1 MKSVSLIALF
11 SLALSGGAYADG
23 MALAQK
29 NACLSCHSVDNKIVG
44 PAFKSVAAKFKGQ
57 KGAEEMLVQKVLHG
71 SQGAWG
77 PGSVM
82 PPNPQV
88 SPEDAKQIVAW
99 ILSL

>member
-1 MKSVSLIALF
+1 MKFASVFVAASFAMAG
-11 SLALSGGAYADG
+11 LAHADG

-44 PAFKSVAAKFKGQ
+44 PAFKSIAAKFKGQ
-57 KGAEEMLVQKVLHG
+57 KGAEEMLVGKVLHG

-77 PGSVM
+77 AGSVM
-82 PPNPQV
+82 PPNSQV
-88 SPEDAKQIVAW
+88 SPADAKQIVAW

>member
-1 MKSVSLIALF
+1 MKFAPLF
-11 SLALSGGAYADG
+11 VVLSLALSGWAHADG
-23 MALAQK
+23 MAMAQK

-44 PAFKSVAAKFKGQ
+44 PAFKSVAARFKGQ
-57 KGAEEMLVQKVLHG
+57 KGAEDMLVQKVLHG

-88 SPEDAKQIVAW
+88 SPQDAKQIVAW

>member
-1 MKSVSLIALF
+1 MKSVSLIALL
-11 SLALSGGAYADG
+11 SLALSGWAHADG

-57 KGAEEMLVQKVLHG
+57 KGAEDMLVQKVLHG
-71 SQGAWG
+71 SQGVWG